1 MLGQVFEFINTAI
14 DMFLHEVSGPSS
26 QISDPN
32 HFKQK
37 LFSKAYDADFFS
49 FSSLSKWQEMSMD
62 RFVILTFINFLRR
75 QTSHLV

>member
-37 LFSKAYDADFFS
+37 FFSKAYDADFF
-49 FSSLSKWQEMSMD
+49 L
-62 RFVILTFINFLRR
+62 FLPF
-75 QTSHLV
+75 QNGKKCPWIDL

>member
-26 QISDPN
+26 QISDSN

-37 LFSKAYDADFFS
+37 LFSKAYDADFF
-49 FSSLSKWQEMSMD
+49 L
-62 RFVILTFINFLRR
+62 FLAL
-75 QTSHLV
+75 QKGKKFPWIDL